1 MVKRSNQKDQNIP
14 VVIITTSKQNKTKP
28 RSEGPRAGRPLF
40 HPLAKHNNNIIMH
53 ACVHATLLYLHACM
67 IIMHMYIILFP
78 IYDNLKFRVHEH
90 MNTYLNITITVYI
103 VLIYC

>member
-1 MVKRSNQKDQNIP
+1 MVKRSNQEDQNIP

-40 HPLAKHNNNIIMH
+40 HPLAKHNIMH
-53 ACVHATLLYLHACM
+53 ACVHATTLYLHACI

-103 VLIYC
+103 I